1 MCCCAPTMMAKS
13 TTKKSSNNFDVEKI
27 QRFTQEELGRLA
39 DSPSDLPF
47 CYQLGTDVLVG
58 HYRVVKIN
66 TECWRVMEQNQQL
79 FDFFNRKDA
88 IYSCMALHKEKI
100 QLAQDIQQC
109 DSLLNRLEFD
119 AALYRLRYK
128 KAQKINDSWGEEF
141 YSARYT
147 QTMDRIEQT
156 KKEIRKNLDLAK
168 YIKV

>member
-1 MCCCAPTMMAKS
+1 MKMAKS
-13 TTKKSSNNFDVEKI
+13 TIKNAQFDVEKI
-27 QRFTQEELGRLA
+27 QRFTQQELARLT
-39 DSPSDLPF
+39 DTPSELPF
-47 CYQLGTDVLVG
+47 CYQLGTDILVG
-58 HYRVVKIN
+58 RYKVVKVDN
-66 TECWRVMEQNQQL
+66 HCWRVTQDRQQL

-88 IYSCMALHKEKI
+88 IYYCIALHKEKL

-128 KAQKINDSWGEEF
+128 KAQEIQDSWGEEF

>member
-1 MCCCAPTMMAKS
+1 MKMAKS
-13 TTKKSSNNFDVEKI
+13 TTKNAEFDVEKI
-27 QRFTQEELGRLA
+27 QRFTQQELARLT
-39 DSPSDLPF
+39 DTPSELPF

-58 HYRVVKIN
+58 KYKIIKIDDR
-66 TECWRVMEQNQQL
+66 CWRVMLDDQQL

-88 IYSCMALHKEKI
+88 IYYCIALHKEKL
-100 QLAQDIQQC
+100 QLAKDIQQC

-128 KAQKINDSWGEEF
+128 KAQKIQDSWGEEF

>member
-1 MCCCAPTMMAKS
+1 MKMAKS
-13 TTKKSSNNFDVEKI
+13 TTKNAEFDVEKI
-27 QRFTQEELGRLA
+27 QRFTQQELARLT
-39 DSPSDLPF
+39 DTPSELPF

-58 HYRVVKIN
+58 RYKVVKVDDR
-66 TECWRVMEQNQQL
+66 CWRVMLNDQQL

-88 IYSCMALHKEKI
+88 IYYCIALHKEKL
-100 QLAQDIQQC
+100 QLAKDIQQC

-128 KAQKINDSWGEEF
+128 KAQQIQDSWGEEF

>member
-1 MCCCAPTMMAKS
+1 MKMAKS
-13 TTKKSSNNFDVEKI
+13 TTKNAEFDVEKI
-27 QRFTQEELGRLA
+27 QRFTQQELARLT
-39 DSPSDLPF
+39 DTPSELPF

-58 HYRVVKIN
+58 RYKVQKIDDR
-66 TECWRVMEQNQQL
+66 CWRVMLDDQQL

-88 IYSCMALHKEKI
+88 IYYCIALHKEKL
-100 QLAQDIQQC
+100 QLAKDIQQC

-128 KAQKINDSWGEEF
+128 KAQQIQDSWGEEF

>member
-1 MCCCAPTMMAKS
+1 MKMAKS
-13 TTKKSSNNFDVEKI
+13 TTKNAEFDVEKI
-27 QRFTQEELGRLA
+27 QRFTQQELARLT
-39 DSPSDLPF
+39 DTPSELPF

-58 HYRVVKIN
+58 RYKVVKVDDR
-66 TECWRVMEQNQQL
+66 CWRVMLDDQQL

-88 IYSCMALHKEKI
+88 IYYCIALHKEKL
-100 QLAQDIQQC
+100 QLAKDIQQC

-128 KAQKINDSWGEEF
+128 KAQQIQDSWGEEF

>member
-1 MCCCAPTMMAKS
+1 MYCYAPTKMAKS
-13 TTKKSSNNFDVEKI
+13 TTKNSSNNFDVEKI

-66 TECWRVMEQNQQL
+66 AECWRVMEQNQQL

-88 IYSCMALHKEKI
+88 IYYCIALHKQQT
-100 QLAQDIQQC
+100 QLAKDIRDS
-109 DSLLNRLEFD
+109 DSLLNKLEFD

-128 KAQKINDSWGEEF
+128 KAQSIGDSWGEDF
-141 YSARYT
+141 YSTRYT
-147 QTMDRIEQT
+147 ETMSRIEQV
-156 KKEIRKNLDLAK
+156 KKEIKKNLNLAK
-168 YIKV
+168 YIKL

>member
-1 MCCCAPTMMAKS
+1 MKMAKS
-13 TTKKSSNNFDVEKI
+13 TTKNAEFDVEKI
-27 QRFTQEELGRLA
+27 QRFTQQELARLT
-39 DSPSDLPF
+39 DTPSELPF

-58 HYRVVKIN
+58 RYKVVKVDDR
-66 TECWRVMEQNQQL
+66 CWRVMLDDQQL

-88 IYSCMALHKEKI
+88 IYYCIALHKEKL
-100 QLAQDIQQC
+100 QLAKDIQQC

-128 KAQKINDSWGEEF
+128 KAQQIQDSWGEEF
-141 YSARYT
+141 YSARYK

>member
-1 MCCCAPTMMAKS
+1 MKMAKS
-13 TTKKSSNNFDVEKI
+13 TTKNAEFDVEKI
-27 QRFTQEELGRLA
+27 QRFTQQELARLT
-39 DSPSDLPF
+39 DTPSELPF

-58 HYRVVKIN
+58 RYKVVKVDDR
-66 TECWRVMEQNQQL
+66 CWGVMLNDQQL

-88 IYSCMALHKEKI
+88 IYYCIALHKEKL
-100 QLAQDIQQC
+100 QLAKDIQQC

-128 KAQKINDSWGEEF
+128 KAQQIQDSWGEEF

-156 KKEIRKNLDLAK
+156 KKK
-168 YIKV
+168 YGKI